1 MEKDRIALLDT
12 DFISKAYHCCPST
25 IRLIDLVLSLPEYT
39 FYCHQQIVVE
49 MARHFSDTEQWLSG
63 KIQAGEILGYTDDQI
78 LSILQSVYGLGCYP
92 MYTTYLKEACNAFG
106 TSHFSTHYGSLS
118 SFDYNTQDKTTFLA
132 EIAKGDTSVGI
143 DNHLGEIKTYVLLQ
157 ILANLNGEQIYMF
170 YSDDGDARKG
180 MIQFSGVSC
189 FSVLSLFL
197 QLKNENVLDKTQAQP
212 YFTAYRSSL
221 APSQTQFRVMKA
233 DREGRIDRVLCEQV
247 FEDIFDD
254 KFEMLRNGMLRYKK

>member
-25 IRLIDLVLSLPEYT
+25 THLIDFVLSLPEYT

-63 KIQAGEILGYTDDQI
+63 KIQAGEILSYTDDQI

-106 TSHFSTHYGSLS
+106 TSHFATHYGSLS
-118 SFDYNTQDKTTFLA
+118 SFDYNTQDKATFLA

-157 ILANLNGEQIYMF
+157 MLANLNGEQIY
-170 YSDDGDARKG
+170 
-180 MIQFSGVSC
+180 IC
-189 FSVLSLFL
+189 FIL
-197 QLKNENVLDKTQAQP
+197 
-212 YFTAYRSSL
+212 
-221 APSQTQFRVMKA
+221 MM
-233 DREGRIDRVLCEQV
+233 
-247 FEDIFDD
+247 
-254 KFEMLRNGMLRYKK
+254 EMHAKE